1 LHAVVIDRYAEKMT
15 PVISL
20 HAVTKMYRMGGETL
34 YALRDL
40 TLTIDAGEFVAV
52 VGPSGSGKSTF
63 ANLIG
68 GLDTPTSG
76 TIVVEGKNIAQLR
89 DKALSEYRNKH
100 IGFIFQAFNLQGTK
114 SALANVML
122 PLMFAGVSPRKRKK
136 RAEACLAEVGLGDRL
151 QHKPGEL
158 SGGQRQRVAIARALS
173 NRPNIIIAD
182 EPTGNLDTKHGAEIM
197 DVLRSLNKQGITI
210 IIITHDLQIAAQADR
225 TIEIRDGQLVTRG
238 VHAR

>member
-1 LHAVVIDRYAEKMT
+1 
-15 PVISL
+15 
-20 HAVTKMYRMGGETL
+20 MGGETL

-40 TLTIDAGEFVAV
+40 TLTINAGEFVAV

-63 ANLIG
+63 ANLVG

-100 IGFIFQAFNLQGTK
+100 IGFIFQAFNLQGSK

-122 PLMFAGVSPRKRKK
+122 PLMFAGMSPRKRKK
-136 RAEACLAEVGLGDRL
+136 RAEACLIEVGLGDRL
-151 QHKPGEL
+151 QHRPGEL

-225 TIEIRDGQLVTRG
+225 IIEIRDGQLVTRG
-238 VHAR
+238 AHAR